1 MGFLLNLV
9 VGLWMVIYT
18 IRIYA
23 NKKLRVVQHPIAPN
37 IKCYLNRD
45 LHFLIFC
52 IATAMIFLGPLSL
65 VKYGF
70 WILFMLYLLFTRFK
84 IKVDIIVVAY
94 WFFDMGDYYVI
105 LLFRGIPGIDVID

>member
-1 MGFLLNLV
+1 MLSESRPSLSDFLYCN
-9 VGLWMVIYT
+9 GD
-18 IRIYA
+18 
-23 NKKLRVVQHPIAPN
+23 
-37 IKCYLNRD
+37 D
-45 LHFLIFC
+45 L
-52 IATAMIFLGPLSL
+52 LGPLSL

-94 WFFDMGDYYVI
+94 LVFDMGDYYVI

>member
-94 WFFDMGDYYVI
+94 LVF
-105 LLFRGIPGIDVID
+105 